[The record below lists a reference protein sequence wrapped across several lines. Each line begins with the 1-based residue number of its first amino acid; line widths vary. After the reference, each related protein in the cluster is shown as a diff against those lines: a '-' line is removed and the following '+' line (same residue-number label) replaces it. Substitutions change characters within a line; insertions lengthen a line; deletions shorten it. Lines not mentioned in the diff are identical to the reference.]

1 MLDSVF
7 SNLRKVVADPDV
19 AIDLGTANT
28 RLYAH
33 GKGIIADIPSAVKVN
48 REKGSIEAVGRSA
61 LASDKNNSSI
71 DSILPL
77 RSGVIKDIEGA
88 AYLLTPLLRRV
99 RRFGLIKPRVL
110 ACAPTDATSEEREAL
125 VEATIRAGAATV
137 KIAPEPL
144 AAAIG
149 VGLDISSPYAQML
162 VDIGDGVT
170 DIAVIRDSTL
180 VTTAATRIA
189 CSDLHKAIQDMV
201 LAQYNLS
208 ISISEAEKLAQKIG
222 VLPTHK
228 FTSLQEVLAT
238 NLTTGY
244 NLTTQIN
251 TEEISK
257 AMSPVINRIITT
269 ICGIIRDLPV
279 KTSCEVI
286 ESGISLTGG
295 GACLPG
301 MKDLIA
307 SKTCLDVRSV
317 ANPMHA
323 VINGACQMLS
333 CKMSSGFWLS

>member
-1 MLDSVF
+1 MLNLVLS
-7 SNLRKVVADPDV
+7 SLRKVVADPDV
-19 AIDLGTANT
+19 ALDLGTANT
-28 RLYAH
+28 RLYVH

-48 REKGSIEAVGRSA
+48 REKGSVEAVGKSA
-61 LASDKNNSSI
+61 LPSDKNNSQF

-77 RSGVIKDIEGA
+77 RAGVIKDVEGA

-110 ACAPTDATSEEREAL
+110 ACAPTDATSEEKEAL
-125 VEATIRAGAATV
+125 VEATLRAGASMV

-170 DIAVIRDSTL
+170 DIAVIRDNTL
-180 VTTAATRIA
+180 VTTAATRTA

-201 LAQYNLS
+201 LAKYKLS
-208 ISISEAEKLAQKIG
+208 IPSREAERLAQEIG
-222 VLPTHK
+222 VLQKYKTT
-228 FTSLQEVLAT
+228 FLQEVLAI
-238 NLTTGY
+238 NPNTGH

-251 TEEISK
+251 TEEISI
-257 AMSPVINRIITT
+257 AMSPVINKIIST
-269 ICGIIRDLPV
+269 ICGIIRDLPP

-286 ESGISLTGG
+286 ESGIALTGG

-307 SKTCLDVRSV
+307 SKTCLDIRPV

-333 CKMSSGFWLS
+333 GRKASGFWA